1 MTAEK
6 KTDQSARTSDT
17 ATRKA
22 WVPRSPVDV
31 VLDQIKKQERKVAE
45 LQKELDTE
53 KAMLDKLLQAKK
65 LLEST

>member
-6 KTDQSARTSDT
+6 KTDQGQKSGENAR
-17 ATRKA
+17 KP

-45 LQKELDTE
+45 MQQELDTE
-53 KAMLDKLLQAKK
+53 KAMLNKLLQAKK
-65 LLEST
+65 LLESTT